1 MKNPVRLAIYG
12 LDFILRKSC
21 GIKPYVSDPDCIF
34 RLSFWKAPRR
44 IKITE
49 GLEVEKGETVG
60 ELHLWNERIPRM
72 PPEGPDLKWGYE
84 VARKLRYSLGL
95 LARTI
100 EDGLLEVGEVRVF
113 GGEIA
118 LPKDKAKQVEMIL
131 AHLGLILNSEK
142 PAGFWKRF
150 ALFWQNL
157 YSMALIWAYNPVSL
171 RKKSLFR
178 LRRYRIWVSKGEL
191 LRRYGR
197 KSEASYSKVLPIDSE
212 IAQNSG
218 GGII

>member
-12 LDFILRKSC
+12 LDFILKKAY
-21 GIKPYVSDPDCIF
+21 GVKPFVSDPDCII
-34 RLSFWKAPRR
+34 RLSFWKASRW
-44 IKITE
+44 IKIAE

-60 ELHLWNERIPRM
+60 ELHLWNEQIPKM

-84 VARKLRYSLGL
+84 VAKKLRYSLGL
-95 LARTI
+95 LAQAI
-100 EDGLLEVGEVRVF
+100 EDGLPEAKEVKVL

-118 LPKDKAKQVEMIL
+118 LPKDKAKQIERLL

-178 LRRYRIWVSKGEL
+178 MRRYRVWMSKEEL
-191 LRRYGR
+191 LRRYGGR
-197 KSEASYSKVLPIDSE
+197 GGASSSKVLPS
-212 IAQNSG
+212 
-218 GGII
+218 